1 MWPTACGSVGAAT
14 TKPAIILSVVLI
26 GLGQIGIAAGIVP
39 TLVPQPLVQAL
50 AVLALVGLVF
60 TIQLLGWV
68 FGAKERSDSA
78 LMEAEARFRGSFDG
92 APIGICLIGVDGAIL
107 QANPAFG
114 TISDPVPTT
123 WSVPGSRS

>member
-1 MWPTACGSVGAAT
+1 MRVGIELTGITVIIYAIGWGPTLAVGLVFGVADCMRSVGAAT

-60 TIQLLGWV
+60 TCLLYTSQLRRRPKESAQRRHPPVERITVVPGHGAV
-68 FGAKERSDSA
+68 FG
-78 LMEAEARFRGSFDG
+78 
-92 APIGICLIGVDGAIL
+92 
-107 QANPAFG
+107 
-114 TISDPVPTT
+114 PVL
-123 WSVPGSRS
+123 